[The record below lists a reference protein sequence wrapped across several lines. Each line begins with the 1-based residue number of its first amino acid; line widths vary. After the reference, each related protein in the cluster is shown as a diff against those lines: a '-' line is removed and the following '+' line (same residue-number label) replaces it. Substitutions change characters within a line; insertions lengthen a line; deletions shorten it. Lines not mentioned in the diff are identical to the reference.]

1 MINAY
6 IELLQEEGLVETRE
20 ERSKRRQDHMN
31 NVEDRETNVHSK
43 LGNEEVTKI
52 QVMEEENNEENETQN
67 ENRQD
72 KVHKMISNLLI
83 SF

>member
-31 NVEDRETNVHSK
+31 NVEDRETNET
-43 LGNEEVTKI
+43 NEEVTKFKLWKRRT
-52 QVMEEENNEENETQN
+52 MKKM
-67 ENRQD
+67 R
-72 KVHKMISNLLI
+72 HKMKIDKIRSI
-83 SF
+83 R

>member
-43 LGNEEVTKI
+43 LGNEEVTKFKLWKRRT
-52 QVMEEENNEENETQN
+52 MKKM
-67 ENRQD
+67 R
-72 KVHKMISNLLI
+72 HKMKIDKIRSI
-83 SF
+83 R